1 MKGSTVR
8 RVTRAHTCPAIRFG
22 IVSPA
27 SVQIRKRRRCRRW
40 WRSNVRIVF
49 PACVQVGPLTR
60 ASPNDHFTAG
70 PHCTVIAPTSGHV
83 GNTSCCP
90 AVNAGIVPSA
100 GIQRGIMSSAP
111 DDHFTAGPDCR
122 VLSASRGCVDPGG
135 SRPTIRSWVVS
146 PAGVYPANAL
156 LMTRT
161 APDNHFAA
169 SPHCGVTRSA

>member
-1 MKGSTVR
+1 
-8 RVTRAHTCPAIRFG
+8 
-22 IVSPA
+22 
-27 SVQIRKRRRCRRW
+27 
-40 WRSNVRIVF
+40 
-49 PACVQVGPLTR
+49 
-60 ASPNDHFTAG
+60 
-70 PHCTVIAPTSGHV
+70 
-83 GNTSCCP
+83 
-90 AVNAGIVPSA
+90 
-100 GIQRGIMSSAP
+100 MSSAP